1 MLTSPVLTK
10 TSTGHYMGL
19 SGALVNSRNCNGKRR
34 GEDTRREHDR
44 GALQITKDLRSLILR
59 ILKKVS

>member
-10 TSTGHYMGL
+10 TCTGHYMGL

-34 GEDTRREHDR
+34 GEDTE
-44 GALQITKDLRSLILR
+44 GGMTMGLYKLPKT
-59 ILKKVS
+59 

>member
-10 TSTGHYMGL
+10 TCTGHYMGL

-34 GEDTRREHDR
+34 GENTDGSMTV
-44 GALQITKDLRSLILR
+44 GLYKLPKT
-59 ILKKVS
+59 